1 MSKKINLSQLQ
12 VPSDLN
18 TMRNPKAHSNSLFHY
33 ETVANQEYSKRISLD
48 PESEKKLY
56 LKYHINP
63 GHVFNVFHKTDYLE
77 ENKNLRAEERAN
89 LQTEI
94 NSNIKKQKYQTL
106 LEKDLFIKNLCNKK
120 NKEIKQEFDARKL
133 RLKNKLTQIIKE
145 SLIFA
150 KNNSP
155 IGAMLQPEICEL
167 LEKKKIDP
175 DNSLVSL
182 SFESSREHT
191 HRRAKT
197 ENKKNIKKKQK
208 NDFLRLIG
216 VDIENLSVNNINL
229 DLDKAWNYILGW
241 GKGRDVEEI
250 LRMKV
255 VNSIMS
261 LNEQRAADKV
271 RVIYEKYNVYKRRKE
286 KQRQEQIRKQKEEEE
301 KKLEELRKMNPREII
316 RGKMKE
322 SVGQKDNLKK
332 LSQSVRVVKKKKKRG
347 KEEGNEEKKK
357 IKLNSYKDV
366 NEILDIIENSKMDSK
381 SRLFEEHFRN
391 IRTRRSI
398 DFGKEKCYEKNK
410 LVLVNNK

>member
-48 PESEKKLY
+48 PEGEKKLY

-94 NSNIKKQKYQTL
+94 NSNIKKQKYQIL
-106 LEKDLFIKNLCNKK
+106 LEKDKHINNLCNKK
-120 NKEIKQEFDARKL
+120 NNEIKKEFDARKIT
-133 RLKNKLTQIIKE
+133 LKNKLTQIIKE

-155 IGAMLQPEICEL
+155 IGAMLQPEVCEM
-167 LEKKKIDP
+167 LEKKKIEL

-191 HRRAKT
+191 QKRAKT
-197 ENKKNIKKKQK
+197 ENNKKIKKKQK

-216 VDIENLSVNNINL
+216 VDMENLSVNNINL
-229 DLDKAWNYILGW
+229 DIDKAWNYILRW

-255 VNSIMS
+255 VNAIMS
-261 LNEQRAADKV
+261 LTEQKAADKV
-271 RVIYEKYNVYKRRKE
+271 RIIMDKYSIYKKHKE
-286 KQRQEQIRKQKEEEE
+286 KQRQEILRKKREEEE
-301 KKLEELRKMNPREII
+301 KKIRRIKKNGPKRSNQRKNKGIL
-316 RGKMKE
+316 GT
-322 SVGQKDNLKK
+322 
-332 LSQSVRVVKKKKKRG
+332 KRQ
-347 KEEGNEEKKK
+347 NKK
-357 IKLNSYKDV
+357 I
-366 NEILDIIENSKMDSK
+366 
-381 SRLFEEHFRN
+381 
-391 IRTRRSI
+391 
-398 DFGKEKCYEKNK
+398 
-410 LVLVNNK
+410 